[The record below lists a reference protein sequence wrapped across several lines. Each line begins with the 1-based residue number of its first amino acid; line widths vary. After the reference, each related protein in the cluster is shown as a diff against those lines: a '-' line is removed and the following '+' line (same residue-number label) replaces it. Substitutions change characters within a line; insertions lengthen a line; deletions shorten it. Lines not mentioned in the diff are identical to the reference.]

1 LSFTRLIASVCAAA
15 IVLLVAFPAAASAP
29 RCDSRG
35 AITFAPP
42 PKLDE
47 PNVSVDRTPSASC
60 LEALL
65 DKGTGY
71 ERGRA
76 PAPEASASNDVAP
89 AGFQTLVLEAYAGEL
104 TADPIFA
111 PVIQEHRFTLERPP
125 RI

>member
-1 LSFTRLIASVCAAA
+1 MFTRWIASVCAAA
-15 IVLLVAFPAAASAP
+15 IVLLVAFPVSASAP

-47 PNVSVDRTPSASC
+47 QNVSVDRTPSASC

-65 DKGTGY
+65 RTDGY
-71 ERGRA
+71 ERGRT
-76 PAPEASASNDVAP
+76 PAPTVSATPDVAP
-89 AGFQTLVLEAYAGEL
+89 PFVEIRVLGADGGELPSEPTLV
-104 TADPIFA
+104 

-125 RI
+125 RD